1 RQSDGKADKPG
12 DLSQNQG
19 GDVHEDFEQHSKL
32 RAPSAL
38 SHASSAASASSTI
51 DSAALGCPVRWAS
64 AAAMCSCQMAAIPPR
79 ASMDK
84 ASCSVRVLPGVI
96 FSEPSASR
104 FDDRSDTG

>member
-1 RQSDGKADKPG
+1 RQSDRKADKPG

-19 GDVHEDFEQHSKL
+19 GDVHEEFEQHSKL

-38 SHASSAASASSTI
+38 SHASSAASASSTM
-51 DSAALGCPVRWAS
+51 DSAALGCPVRCAS

-84 ASCSVRVLPGVI
+84 PTCSVSLSRRAI
-96 FSEPSASR
+96 FSGPSTSQY
-104 FDDRSDTG
+104 DGRSDTG